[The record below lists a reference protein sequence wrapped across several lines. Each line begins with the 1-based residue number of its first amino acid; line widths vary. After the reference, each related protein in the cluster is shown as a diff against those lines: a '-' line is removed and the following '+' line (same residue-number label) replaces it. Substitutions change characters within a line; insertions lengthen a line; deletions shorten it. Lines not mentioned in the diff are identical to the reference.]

1 MLCRI
6 NQLFKKCQNVL
17 ILMYEFMVV
26 IIVAAAIVIITDGS
40 LCCFKYFN
48 FLYPYNP
55 IDSEETE
62 APIS

>member
-1 MLCRI
+1 
-6 NQLFKKCQNVL
+6 
-17 ILMYEFMVV
+17 MYEFMVV